1 MSFTTIAEILLKEK
15 LTVVF
20 KQGHKE
26 NVGGRLDIVIKEW
39 FVSVFCILLK
49 IHHHQTMLQLKP

>member
-26 NVGGRLDIVIKEW
+26 NVGG
-39 FVSVFCILLK
+39 
-49 IHHHQTMLQLKP
+49 